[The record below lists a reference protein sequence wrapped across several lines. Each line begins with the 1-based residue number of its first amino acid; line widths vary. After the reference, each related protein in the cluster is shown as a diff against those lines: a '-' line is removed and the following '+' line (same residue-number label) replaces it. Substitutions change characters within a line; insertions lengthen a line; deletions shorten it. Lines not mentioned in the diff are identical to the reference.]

1 MLACTSI
8 LRRRHTTHNGRVA
21 AASVVRLAST
31 TKTNQR
37 PRPPLFPSLPKA
49 RLTTPLTHHYPLPFL
64 SSCSSAFRCRLEA
77 ASDQNLIDVL
87 GNAGDLLLV
96 VDCDG
101 FKVISQAVLS
111 DPNQT
116 TVATCAW
123 DFASVEEWEVVPEPT
138 GGESH
143 SFRLLVADPVPIQVQ
158 FCTHADIPAQKV
170 EDDIETLVYE
180 ISQATLRDQQYEQ
193 QMAAQQGAGRPAPPP
208 RDAAWGYAH
217 AEAKDESHPASIEGH
232 PHVNYYPAN
241 PDNIFTQGA
250 VQGQQN
256 LALAIDSTQ
265 FLIIGI
271 PRCTCVCVCGWV
283 WVWVWVWVCR
293 RGL

>member
-1 MLACTSI
+1 M
-8 LRRRHTTHNGRVA
+8 
-21 AASVVRLAST
+21 
-31 TKTNQR
+31 
-37 PRPPLFPSLPKA
+37 
-49 RLTTPLTHHYPLPFL
+49 
-64 SSCSSAFRCRLEA
+64 
-77 ASDQNLIDVL
+77 
-87 GNAGDLLLV
+87 
-96 VDCDG
+96 
-101 FKVISQAVLS
+101 
-111 DPNQT
+111 
-116 TVATCAW
+116 ATCAW

-293 RGL
+293 RGW